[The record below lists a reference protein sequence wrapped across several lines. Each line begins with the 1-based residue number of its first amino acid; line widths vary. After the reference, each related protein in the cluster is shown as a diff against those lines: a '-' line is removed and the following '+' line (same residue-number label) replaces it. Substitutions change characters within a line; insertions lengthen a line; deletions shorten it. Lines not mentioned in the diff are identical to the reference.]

1 VAVPISRAARVA
13 EGGDC
18 QTYDSS
24 SRERRSARTPRWGV
38 CRYAGSSSILDHHE
52 LTELLLD
59 GCVCGGGPMALGFGP
74 MRAYVLVE
82 IGDSQAVDVFVRCE
96 DAFEA
101 LEGAIKDEPD
111 WAGTLSVVP
120 IELDERD
127 VSPN

>member
-1 VAVPISRAARVA
+1 VAIARRRLVEPRAEIRAYAAVGRVPLRGIEQHVVAVDGGHRVPLA
-13 EGGDC
+13 
-18 QTYDSS
+18 
-24 SRERRSARTPRWGV
+24 
-38 CRYAGSSSILDHHE
+38 LDHHE